1 MLWLFSLII
10 TIFGIIGV
18 IKSIE
23 NENDYLF
30 VISIFIASVFFL
42 IFLSQVFPN

>member
-10 TIFGIIGV
+10 TFLGVVGV
-18 IKSIE
+18 IKSIK
-23 NENDYLF
+23 NENDCFF
-30 VISIFIASVFFL
+30 VISIFIASTFFL